1 MKRVATASV
10 LALAHQPQ
18 VVWITGLSGAGKS
31 TIARRVVERLRS
43 RGLPT
48 LLLDGDDVRLA
59 IADSS
64 IGHDRASR
72 LTNAMRIA
80 RLAKL
85 LSEQG
90 FVVVVPTMSLFREV
104 HLWNREQLPN
114 YLEVWL
120 QVSLEVLRQRDARGL
135 YSRAARGEASDVV
148 GIHVD
153 YDEPKEAHLVLR
165 NEQGEAG
172 LEDLVRQIV
181 TRIGAECHPV

>member
-1 MKRVATASV
+1 MKRVSSV
-10 LALAHQPQ
+10 IALAHQPQ
-18 VVWITGLSGAGKS
+18 VVWVTGLSGAGKS
-31 TIARRVVERLRS
+31 TIARRVVDCLRR

-59 IADSS
+59 VSDPH
-64 IGHDRASR
+64 IGHDRVSR

-90 FVVVVPTMSLFREV
+90 FIVVVPTMSLFREV

-114 YLEVWL
+114 YLEVWV

-148 GIHVD
+148 GVHVE
-153 YDEPKEAHLVLR
+153 YDEPKQAHLVLR
-165 NEQGEAG
+165 NDQGEAG
-172 LEDLVRQIV
+172 LEDLVRQV
-181 TRIGAECHPV
+181 VARIGAECHPL

>member
-1 MKRVATASV
+1 MKRFTSV
-10 LALAHQPQ
+10 LALAHQPR

-31 TIARRVVERLRS
+31 TIARRVVEQLRT

-59 IADSS
+59 IADSN
-64 IGHDRASR
+64 IGHDRVSR

-90 FVVVVPTMSLFREV
+90 FIVVVPTMSLFREV
-104 HLWNREQLPN
+104 HLWNREQQPN
-114 YLEVWL
+114 YLEVWV
-120 QVSLEVLRQRDARGL
+120 QVSLEVLKQRDARGL

-148 GIHVD
+148 GVHVE
-153 YDEPKEAHLVLR
+153 YDEPKEAHLILH
-165 NEQGEAG
+165 NEQGEVG
-172 LEDLVRQIV
+172 LEELVRQV
-181 TRIGAECHPV
+181 VARIGSESYPA